1 MNDLMY
7 TAHDGSKVSK
17 SLVTL
22 STIHIFEIKIF
33 AQSWD
38 NENSLHKSL
47 HIFVMSTVSSITL
60 NKSTIEGYQNYCMA
74 MILSNFSMIENSN
87 GE

>member
-1 MNDLMY
+1 MY

-22 STIHIFEIKIF
+22 STTHIFEIKIF

-47 HIFVMSTVSSITL
+47 HIFVMSTVSSINL
-60 NKSTIEGYQNYCMA
+60 K
-74 MILSNFSMIENSN
+74 
-87 GE
+87 